1 MFVCM
6 THTRAHARAHVRTQT
21 LSLSLCLLPAHA
33 LHQQCQRHVSDSEH
47 GELDVQGPKA
57 TDMQYETLLQFTYE
71 KLGIAN
77 AVRDIPDDSDADLV
91 S

>member
-1 MFVCM
+1 MHDTHARTRTRTR
-6 THTRAHARAHVRTQT
+6 THTNS